1 MKKIY
6 AILLLTAIVGI
17 SALSA
22 VLVDVNVHIT
32 ADPFVP
38 KYDGTVYAS
47 QTGDA
52 HDNQDYDI
60 PRTYFFDDVWGH
72 NYYGTVDGW
81 VVVKDGEYEDSD
93 TVPLVQPLTN
103 VYLHLSSAIP
113 DDDDDQNNNQ

>member
-38 KYDGTVYAS
+38 KTGFVYAAQS
-47 QTGDA
+47 GDA
-52 HDNQDYDI
+52 HDRQDYDG
-60 PRTYFFDDVWGH
+60 PRLYPFDDVWGH

-81 VVVKDGEYEDSD
+81 VIVNSGEYEDSD